1 MSNTISSSLL
11 TRELIQQTFAA
22 KANVLPPLASI
33 FNIREVPAPL
43 APSRIIEIATCTATA
58 ATVTDGAD
66 FESGNTTITNT
77 TITLHQLSKQF
88 GFTSAEL
95 QSGITVESVLSK
107 AIEDFTGDIV
117 DAIMAPVTTANYS
130 TALTVGEA
138 AFTEADLQT
147 LFSSVA
153 SRERKILL
161 STPYFSKIRVSW
173 TPPGAVIHEFS
184 RWSGAGANIVGLAC
198 DPAGLVVVHSTP
210 NQTAVA
216 RSPITIQT
224 VAVPGLN
231 IKCQFS
237 SWATPGTRSLRCA
250 LICHVGSAVGIA
262 GSLKLLKSQ

>member
-43 APSRIIEIATCTATA
+43 APSRIIELSTCTATA

-77 TITLHQLSKQF
+77 EITLHQYSKQF

-95 QSGITVESVLSK
+95 QSGITVQSVLEK
-107 AIEDFTGDIV
+107 AIEDFTGDIT
-117 DAIMAPVTTANYS
+117 DAILTPVTVANYS

-138 AFTEADLQT
+138 AFTEADLMT
-147 LFSSVA
+147 LFSSVT

-161 STPYFSKIRVSW
+161 STGYFSKIRASW
-173 TPPGAVIHEFS
+173 TPPGAVVHEFS

-224 VAVPGLN
+224 VNVPALGIN
-231 IKCQFS
+231 CQFS
-237 SWATPGTRSLRCA
+237 SWTTPGTRSMRCA
-250 LICHVGSAVGIA
+250 LVAYVGSAVGIA

>member
-1 MSNTISSSLL
+1 MSNTINSALI

-33 FNIREVPAPL
+33 FNVREVPAPL
-43 APSRIIEIATCTATA
+43 APSRIVEIATATSTASTI
-58 ATVTDGAD
+58 VDGAD
-66 FESGNTTITNT
+66 FESGNSTVSNT
-77 TITLHQLSKQF
+77 EVTLHQLSKQF

-138 AFTEADLQT
+138 AFTEADLQA

-224 VAVPGLN
+224 VNVQALGIN
-231 IKCQFS
+231 AQFS
-237 SWATPGTRSLRCA
+237 SWSTPGTRSLRCA
-250 LICHVGSAVGIA
+250 LVAYVGSAVGIA

>member
-22 KANVLPPLASI
+22 KATCLPPLASI
-33 FNIREVPAPL
+33 FNVREVPAPM
-43 APSRIIEIATCTATA
+43 APSRIVEIATCTATA
-58 ATVTDGAD
+58 ATIVDGAD

-77 TITLHQLSKQF
+77 EVTLHQYSKQF

-95 QSGITVESVLSK
+95 QSGITVESVLAK
-107 AIEDFTGDIV
+107 AIEDLCGDIV
-117 DAIMAPVTTANYS
+117 DAIMAPVTSGNYS

-161 STPYFSKIRVSW
+161 STPYFSKIRASW

-198 DPAGLVVVHSTP
+198 DPAGLVVIHATP
-210 NQTAVA
+210 NATAIV
-216 RSPITIQT
+216 RSPLTIQT
-224 VAVPGLN
+224 VN
-231 IKCQFS
+231 IPALGINCQFS
-237 SWATPGTRSLRCA
+237 SWTTPGTRSMRCA
-250 LICHVGSAVGIA
+250 LVAYVGSAVGIA